1 MWIKLCWFPFSFL
14 HRTWGLSA
22 VSGSGAGAG
31 FWVCSFSPSC
41 SEPSLADIEDTCPH
55 ICKLFCFFGMAL
67 KNIWKPFFLSVTRSL
82 LGELLEKLVEKLFCG
97 GRDGVSAESSIALSE
112 RQSSKMEVN
121 KLNKK
126 NGKGT
131 EKRRIRKC
139 KIPTKSSDARNWK
152 ESRRRRRKKERKKFC
167 ERKVPPGTGS
177 TDSSWCWWQGGR
189 AGLSMFINPRKVK
202 CIEMY

>member
-1 MWIKLCWFPFSFL
+1 MFY
-14 HRTWGLSA
+14 
-22 VSGSGAGAG
+22 
-31 FWVCSFSPSC
+31 
-41 SEPSLADIEDTCPH
+41 
-55 ICKLFCFFGMAL
+55 FGMAF
-67 KNIWKPFFLSVTRSL
+67 KNMWKPFFLSVTRSL

-152 ESRRRRRKKERKKFC
+152 ESGRRRRRKKERKKFC
-167 ERKVPPGTGS
+167 ERSLLGLDQLTLAGV
-177 TDSSWCWWQGGR
+177 GGR
-189 AGLSMFINPRKVK
+189 EGGRVSACLSIHGKSNVLK
-202 CIEMY
+202 CINDAEDAAHALERGTCVSR

>member
-1 MWIKLCWFPFSFL
+1 MIIGEKHKTWKCESNYVDSHFHFSTEPGGCQLFQVLEQELGFEFAHFL
-14 HRTWGLSA
+14 LRALNLR
-22 VSGSGAGAG
+22 
-31 FWVCSFSPSC
+31 SPISKT
-41 SEPSLADIEDTCPH
+41 PVH
-55 ICKLFCFFGMAL
+55 ISVNYFMFYFGMAL
-67 KNIWKPFFLSVTRSL
+67 KNMWKPFFLSVTRSL

-177 TDSSWCWWQGGR
+177 TDSSWCWGRGG
-189 AGLSMFINPRKVK
+189 
-202 CIEMY
+202 